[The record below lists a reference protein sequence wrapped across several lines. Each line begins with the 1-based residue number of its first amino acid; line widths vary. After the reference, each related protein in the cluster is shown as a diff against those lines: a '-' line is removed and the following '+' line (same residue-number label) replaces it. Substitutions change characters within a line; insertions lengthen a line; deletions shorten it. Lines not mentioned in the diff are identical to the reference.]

1 MRRRKFITCGLFAA
15 LSAYE
20 AAGNAVAQGSY
31 PEKTIR
37 ILVGFPSGGP
47 PDVAARLLAE
57 KFSAAWGNPVVVE
70 NVTGAGGNIAIDRV
84 IKAAADGYTL
94 VMARSLSI

>member
-1 MRRRKFITCGLFAA
+1 MRRRKFITCALFAA
-15 LSAYE
+15 LSACE

-84 IKAAADGYTL
+84 IKAAADG
-94 VMARSLSI
+94 